1 MNNEKEPSMQNPKSK
16 SVTLITPITPI
27 TPLCDGADSRS
38 SGRPGANAAAD
49 PAGAIRGQSE
59 GQCQGR
65 ILFEQQGSQGFGYDP
80 LFEIVE
86 YLKNPLTEKQLET
99 LLAKLNKK
107 PLEIVRT
114 QEEYYK
120 TNLKG
125 KNFKDH
131 EWIRIMVQNPRLIS
145 RPIIEKDYKAVIG
158 DLSENIDLLLK

>member
-1 MNNEKEPSMQNPKSK
+1 MKIYHNPQCRKSRAVLQYLK
-16 SVTLITPITPI
+16 DKNI
-27 TPLCDGADSRS
+27 
-38 SGRPGANAAAD
+38 
-49 PAGAIRGQSE
+49 
-59 GQCQGR
+59 
-65 ILFEQQGSQGFGYDP
+65 

-120 TNLKG
+120 KNLKG
-125 KNFKDH
+125 KDFKDH
-131 EWIRIMVQNPRLIS
+131 EWIRIMVQNPRLIQ
-145 RPIIEKDYKAVIG
+145 RPIVEKDYKAVIG

>member
-1 MNNEKEPSMQNPKSK
+1 MKIYHNPKCRK
-16 SVTLITPITPI
+16 SRAWLQYLKDKNIP
-27 TPLCDGADSRS
+27 
-38 SGRPGANAAAD
+38 
-49 PAGAIRGQSE
+49 
-59 GQCQGR
+59 
-65 ILFEQQGSQGFGYDP
+65 
-80 LFEIVE
+80 FEIVE

-99 LLAKLNKK
+99 LLAKLNKR
-107 PLEIVRT
+107 PSEIVRT

-120 TNLKG
+120 KNLKG

>member
-1 MNNEKEPSMQNPKSK
+1 MMKIYHNPQCSK
-16 SVTLITPITPI
+16 S
-27 TPLCDGADSRS
+27 R
-38 SGRPGANAAAD
+38 
-49 PAGAIRGQSE
+49 AGLKYLKNKNIS
-59 GQCQGR
+59 
-65 ILFEQQGSQGFGYDP
+65 
-80 LFEIVE
+80 FEIVE

-107 PLEIVRT
+107 PSEIVRT

-120 TNLKG
+120 KNLKG

-131 EWIRIMVQNPRLIS
+131 EWIRILVQNPRLIR